1 VLATLVVLPSSDDK
15 AQSEGTELTMTTA
28 KSLTKEPPRSP
39 RQRLSDYA
47 LMARMIDK
55 GRADLQGNVGEY
67 HYACPLDQM
76 LFEFKG
82 VNADEVKKLL
92 ASGATD
98 DQVVTWFDGHGTA
111 RTAEEIKSWSS
122 GVEACRPYDDPD
134 KREWFS
140 GECAKL
146 GLRPEGATL
155 VDYLE
160 ADDAVS
166 FKN

>member
-1 VLATLVVLPSSDDK
+1 
-15 AQSEGTELTMTTA
+15 MYTA
-28 KSLTKEPPRSP
+28 KNLTKEPPRSP
-39 RQRLSDYA
+39 RYRLGDYA
-47 LMARMIDK
+47 IMARMMDK

-67 HYACPLDQM
+67 HFACPLDQM

-92 ASGATD
+92 ASGAAD
-98 DQVVTWFDGHGTA
+98 EQVVTWFGSHGTA
-111 RTAEEIKSWSS
+111 RTAEEIKTWSN
-122 GVEACRPYDDPD
+122 GVLGYRPYDDPE
-134 KREWFS
+134 KKEWFS

-146 GLRPEGATL
+146 GLKPESSTL

-160 ADDAVS
+160 ADDAAS

>member
-1 VLATLVVLPSSDDK
+1 MNTSK
-15 AQSEGTELTMTTA
+15 N
-28 KSLTKEPPRSP
+28 LTKEAPRSP
-39 RQRLSDYA
+39 RNRLGDYA

-55 GRADLQGNVGEY
+55 GRADIAGNVGEY

-82 VNADEVKKLL
+82 VKADEVKKLL

-98 DQVVTWFDGHGTA
+98 EQVVTWFNNQGATK
-111 RTAEEIKSWSS
+111 TAEEIKAWST
-122 GVEACRPYDDPD
+122 GIEGYRPYDNPEKKD
-134 KREWFS
+134 WFV

-146 GLRPEGATL
+146 GLKPEASTL

-166 FKN
+166 FKS

>member
-1 VLATLVVLPSSDDK
+1 MNTSK
-15 AQSEGTELTMTTA
+15 N
-28 KSLTKEPPRSP
+28 LTKEPPRSP
-39 RQRLSDYA
+39 RNRLGGFA

-55 GRADLQGNVGEY
+55 GRADLASTVGEY

-82 VNADEVKKLL
+82 VKADEVKKLL

-98 DQVVTWFDGHGTA
+98 EQVVTWFNSEGTPK
-111 RTAEEIKSWSS
+111 TNQEIQAWST
-122 GVEACRPYDDPD
+122 GVEGYRPYENPEKKD
-134 KREWFS
+134 WFA
-140 GECAKL
+140 GECSKL
-146 GLRPEGATL
+146 GLKPEASTL

-160 ADDAVS
+160 ADDLAS

>member
-1 VLATLVVLPSSDDK
+1 
-15 AQSEGTELTMTTA
+15 MNTA
-28 KSLTKEPPRSP
+28 KSLTQEPPRSP

-55 GRADLQGNVGEY
+55 GRADLQGSVGEY

-82 VNADEVKKLL
+82 VKADEVRNLL

-98 DQVVTWFDGHGTA
+98 EQVLAWFNSHGTA
-111 RTAEEIKSWSS
+111 RTSEEISDWSK
-122 GVEACRPYDDPD
+122 GVEGYRPYDDPE
-134 KREWFS
+134 KRDWFS
-140 GECAKL
+140 DECAKL
-146 GLRPEGATL
+146 GLKPESSTL

-160 ADDAVS
+160 RDDAAS